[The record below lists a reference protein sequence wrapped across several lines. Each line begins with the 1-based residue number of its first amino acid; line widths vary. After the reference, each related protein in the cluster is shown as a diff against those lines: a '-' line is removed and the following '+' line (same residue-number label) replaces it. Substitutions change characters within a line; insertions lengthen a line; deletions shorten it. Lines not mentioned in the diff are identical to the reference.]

1 LPGDNRTQR
10 GKWTLVFFRFLPTT
24 PTRRYAL
31 TFNPF
36 PAIALLQAV
45 RFSSNTF
52 ARYPRSALFY
62 LCPDLFGGSRTPNLT
77 LAASYYQPDELERIL
92 ADMDE
97 KTRGRPYC
105 IDVLFANKVGEVM
118 PMSER
123 LKALPKDHIDFV
135 EKT

>member
-10 GKWTLVFFRFLPTT
+10 GKWTLVFFRFHLI
-24 PTRRYAL
+24 
-31 TFNPF
+31 

-52 ARYPRSALFY
+52 ARYPRPALFY
-62 LCPDLFGGSRTPNLT
+62 LCPDLFGGSRTPNLP

-92 ADMDE
+92 TDMDE

-105 IDVLFANKVGEVM
+105 IDVLFANKVDPYARSMAPGDQKGKLCQVTL
-118 PMSER
+118 SKK
-123 LKALPKDHIDFV
+123 LD
-135 EKT
+135 